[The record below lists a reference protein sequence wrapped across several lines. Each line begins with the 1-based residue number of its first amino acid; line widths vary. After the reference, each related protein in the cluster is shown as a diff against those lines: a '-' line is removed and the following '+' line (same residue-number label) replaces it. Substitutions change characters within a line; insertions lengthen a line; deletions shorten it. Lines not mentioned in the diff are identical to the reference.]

1 MNLRIFIYFSLATLF
16 WGLNFHFGKL
26 ALKVISPNSISFY
39 RFLFSSIGLG
49 IILLI
54 YEKIPWGFIFLH
66 FKYFLILSTVGIFM
80 YNNLFYIAMQYTTAV
95 NASLIVAFNPIITTV
110 IMFIVFHKEITKFQV
125 IGMIISLLGVFT
137 IISKWD
143 YEIISQLKFALGDL
157 LMLLVTSTFVFYN
170 IFVKRWFPNTSA
182 LLISTMITILSMPL
196 FSIVFYWDSASL
208 AICDMNSY
216 QLGLLLAIALGGSV
230 FGSILW
236 NQALKSVSPEL
247 GAVFVN
253 FIPLFAILTAP
264 LFGEYPTL
272 VQLLGGILIILGV
285 LIVNFGKSWYQKL
298 DIFKSKKFGINKF
311 K

>member
-1 MNLRIFIYFSLATLF
+1 
-16 WGLNFHFGKL
+16 
-26 ALKVISPNSISFY
+26 
-39 RFLFSSIGLG
+39 
-49 IILLI
+49 
-54 YEKIPWGFIFLH
+54 
-66 FKYFLILSTVGIFM
+66 
-80 YNNLFYIAMQYTTAV
+80 MQYTTAV

-110 IMFIVFHKEITKFQV
+110 IMFIVFQKEITKFQV

-216 QLGLLLAIALGGSV
+216 QLGLLLAIAFGGSV

>member
-1 MNLRIFIYFSLATLF
+1 
-16 WGLNFHFGKL
+16 
-26 ALKVISPNSISFY
+26 
-39 RFLFSSIGLG
+39 
-49 IILLI
+49 
-54 YEKIPWGFIFLH
+54 
-66 FKYFLILSTVGIFM
+66 
-80 YNNLFYIAMQYTTAV
+80 MQYTTAV

-110 IMFIVFHKEITKFQV
+110 IMFIVFQKEITKFQV

-236 NQALKSVSPEL
+236 NKALKSVSPEL